1 MVKSGKDLLSAAKAG
16 LREVDTA
23 YVKAL
28 LDRKASSVILDVRE
42 PDETKDGTIPGAAV
56 LPRGFLE
63 LRVEKLCPERECEVV
78 VYCAGGNRSAFAART
93 LMDMGYADV
102 KSMAGGFGAWSQA
115 KLPVAVP
122 ATLTPAQS
130 KRYSR
135 HLMIPEVGPEGQAR
149 LLASRVVLV
158 GAGGLGSP
166 IAYYLAAAGVGR
178 LDLVDSDVVDETN
191 LQRQILHKTRG
202 VGKPKAESARETL
215 LELNP
220 DLDIRAHVTR
230 LGPDNVNAL
239 FKDADV
245 VVDGCDNFN
254 TRYLVNDAAW
264 RLGKPNVSGSIFR
277 FEGQVTVFKP
287 GEGPCYRCLFPT
299 PPPPDFAPG

>member
-1 MVKSGKDLLSAAKAG
+1 MVKSGKELLTAAKAG
-16 LREVDTA
+16 VREVDPA

-28 LDRKASSVILDVRE
+28 LDRRSSCVILDVRE
-42 PDETKDGTIPGAAV
+42 PDETREGTLPGAV
-56 LPRGFLE
+56 ILPRGFLE
-63 LRVEKLCPERECEVV
+63 LKIEKLCPERGCEVV

-102 KSMAGGFGAWSQA
+102 KSMAGGFGAWVQA
-115 KLPVAVP
+115 RLPVDVP
-122 ATLTPAQS
+122 AAMTPAQS

-166 IAYYLAAAGVGR
+166 AAFYLAAAGVGH

-191 LQRQILHKTRG
+191 LQRQILHKTRNI
-202 VGKPKAESARETL
+202 GKPKAESARETL

-230 LGPDNVNAL
+230 LEPDNVDAL

-245 VVDGCDNFN
+245 VVDGCDNFA

-287 GEGPCYRCLFPT
+287 GQGPCYRCLFPS
-299 PPPPDFAPG
+299 PPPAGFAPG

>member
-1 MVKSGKDLLSAAKAG
+1 MMKSGKELLTAAKAG

-23 YVKAL
+23 YVRFL
-28 LDRKASSVILDVRE
+28 MDRKASSVLLDVRE
-42 PDETKDGTIPGAAV
+42 PDETKDGTIPGAVV

-63 LRVEKLCPERECEVV
+63 LRVEKLCPERAREVV

-93 LMDMGYADV
+93 LLDMGYSDV
-102 KSMAGGFGAWSQA
+102 KSMAGGFGAWIQA
-115 KLPVAVP
+115 GLPVDAPV
-122 ATLTPAQS
+122 ALSVAQS

-149 LLASRVVLV
+149 LLASRAVLV

-166 IAYYLAAAGVGR
+166 IAFYLAATGVGHI
-178 LDLVDSDVVDETN
+178 DLVDSDVVDESN
-191 LQRQILHKTRG
+191 LQRQILHKTRNIG
-202 VGKPKAESARETL
+202 RPKAESARETL

-230 LGPDNVNAL
+230 LASGNVDAL

-245 VVDGCDNFN
+245 VVDGCDNFD
-254 TRYLVNDAAW
+254 TRYLANDAAW

-277 FEGQVTVFKP
+277 FEGQVTVFNP
-287 GEGPCYRCLFPT
+287 GEGPCYRCLYPT

>member
-1 MVKSGKDLLSAAKAG
+1 MVRSGKDLLSAAKADI
-16 LREVDTA
+16 REVDTA
-23 YVKAL
+23 YVKSL

-42 PDETKDGTIPGAAV
+42 PDETKDGTIPGAVV
-56 LPRGFLE
+56 LPRGLLE
-63 LRVEKLCPERECEVV
+63 LRVEKLCPERGCEVV

-93 LMDMGYADV
+93 LMEMGYADV

-115 KLPVAVP
+115 KLPVDVP
-122 ATLTPAQS
+122 ATLTAVQS

-149 LLASRVVLV
+149 LLAGRVGLV

-166 IAYYLAAAGVGR
+166 IAFYLAAAGVGHI
-178 LDLVDSDVVDETN
+178 DIVDSDVVDETN
-191 LQRQILHKTRG
+191 LQRQILHKTRNIG
-202 VGKPKAESARETL
+202 RSKAESARETL

-220 DLDIRAHVTR
+220 DLDVRAHVAR
-230 LGPDNVNAL
+230 LEPGNVDAL

-245 VVDGCDNFN
+245 VVDGCDNFD

-264 RLGKPNVSGSIFR
+264 RLGKPNVTGAIFR

-287 GEGPCYRCLFPT
+287 GAGPCYRCLFPT
-299 PPPPDFAPG
+299 PPPPDTAPG